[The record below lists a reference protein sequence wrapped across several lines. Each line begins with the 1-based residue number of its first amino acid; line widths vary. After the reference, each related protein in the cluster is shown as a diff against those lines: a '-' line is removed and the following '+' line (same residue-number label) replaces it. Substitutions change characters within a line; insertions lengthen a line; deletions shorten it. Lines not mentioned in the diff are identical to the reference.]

1 MNLYL
6 RKIMPLLMER
16 LQTRKVTL
24 LTGSRQTGKTTL
36 VRDLLP
42 QASNFNIVYHN
53 LDDPDERLRLAE
65 NPVARLDSPESLIV
79 IDEIQKQPSLLD
91 VVKLLVDRPDG
102 PRFFLLGSSQILLL
116 KQVRESLAGR
126 VTLLNLWPLAV
137 AERVPTN
144 TEERLLIDRL
154 FDNGEAAIKRQ
165 SASPPSVDVSRALRE
180 SCDYIL
186 RWGGYPPVETLESDA
201 ARRTWLRDYRN
212 TYLER
217 DLADIGRVA
226 DLDQFARAQSILAAR
241 TGQILSYSEVAR
253 DLGVAANTVH
263 RYVRFLEISYQVY
276 LLRPFFPNITKRLVK
291 SPKLYWLD
299 AGLARLLS
307 GRSDT
312 SDGALYESFIASEL
326 LKWLSWRE
334 DPPNLGF
341 YRTQAGAEVDFI
353 IWNEDALIAMEVKAS
368 HNIHPGSVSNMSTL
382 LEQNAIAHKG
392 KLQLG
397 LVVYRGTEIRQL
409 RQNIWAIPDW
419 LLFGATG

>member
-1 MNLYL
+1 MNLYP
-6 RKIMPLLMER
+6 RKILPLLLDR
-16 LQTRKVTL
+16 LQSRKVTL

-42 QASNFNIVYHN
+42 QASKFNIIYHN
-53 LDDPDERLRLAE
+53 LDDPDVRLRLAE
-65 NPVARLDSPESLIV
+65 NPVTRLDSPDSLIV

-91 VVKLLVDRPDG
+91 VVKLLADRPGG
-102 PRFFLLGSSQILLL
+102 PRFLLLGSSQILLL

-126 VTLLNLWPLAV
+126 VTLLNLWPLSV
-137 AERVPTN
+137 GERVN
-144 TEERLLIDRL
+144 TDTDQRLLIDRL
-154 FDNGEAAIKRQ
+154 FDDGKAAIERQ
-165 SASPPSVDVSRALRE
+165 SSALPSIDVTRALRE
-180 SCDYIL
+180 SCDFIL
-186 RWGGYPPVETLESDA
+186 RWGGYPPLETLKDDS

-276 LLRPFFPNITKRLVK
+276 LLRPYSPNITKRLVK

-312 SDGALYESFIASEL
+312 SDGALYESFIAGEL
-326 LKWLSWRE
+326 LKWLSWRD
-334 DPPNLGF
+334 DPPHLGF

-353 IWNEDALIAMEVKAS
+353 LWDENTLLALEIKAS
-368 HNIHPGSVSNMSTL
+368 QNVHPRSVSSLSTL
-382 LEQNAIAHKG
+382 LDQTSGPDKAQKR
-392 KLQLG
+392 LG

-409 RQNIWAIPDW
+409 RQNIWAVPDW
-419 LLFGATG
+419 LLFGGTE

>member
-1 MNLYL
+1 MELYP
-6 RKIMPLLMER
+6 RKIMPLLIDR
-16 LQTRKVTL
+16 LQSRKVTL

-42 QASNFNIVYHN
+42 QASKFNIVYHN
-53 LDDPDERLRLAE
+53 LDDPDERLRIAE
-65 NPVARLDSPESLIV
+65 NPVARLDSPESLVV
-79 IDEIQKQPSLLD
+79 IDEIQKQPSLMD
-91 VVKLLVDRPDG
+91 VVKLLADRPG
-102 PRFFLLGSSQILLL
+102 SPRFLLLGSSQILLL
-116 KQVRESLAGR
+116 KQVRETLAGR
-126 VTLLNLWPLAV
+126 VTLLNLWPLSV
-137 AERVPTN
+137 GERVNAETTPHI
-144 TEERLLIDRL
+144 LMDRL
-154 FDNGEAAIKRQ
+154 MEDSEAAIEHRA
-165 SASPPSVDVSRALRE
+165 ASPSSVDVARALRE
-180 SCDYIL
+180 SRDFVL
-186 RWGGYPPVETLESDA
+186 RWGGYPPVETMESDS

-226 DLDQFARAQSILAAR
+226 DLDQFARAQSVLAAR

-276 LLRPFFPNITKRLVK
+276 LLRPYSPNITKRLVK

-299 AGLARLLS
+299 TGLARLLS

-312 SDGALYESFIASEL
+312 ADGALYESFIAGEL
-326 LKWLSWRE
+326 LKWLSWQE

-353 IWNEDALIAMEVKAS
+353 IWNENTLIAMEVKAS
-368 HNIHPGSVSNMSTL
+368 QYVHPGSASNLSSL
-382 LEQNAIAHKG
+382 LDQTAGMDKAK
-392 KLQLG
+392 KRLG

-409 RQNIWAIPDW
+409 RQNIWAVPDW
-419 LLFGATG
+419 LLFGGTA

>member
-1 MNLYL
+1 
-6 RKIMPLLMER
+6 MPLLIDR
-16 LQTRKVTL
+16 LQSRKATL

-42 QASNFNIVYHN
+42 QASKFNIVYHN
-53 LDDPDERLRLAE
+53 LDDPDERLRIAE
-65 NPVARLDSPESLIV
+65 NPVVRLDSPDSLVV
-79 IDEIQKQPSLLD
+79 IDEIQKQPSLMD
-91 VVKLLVDRPDG
+91 VVKLLADRPG
-102 PRFFLLGSSQILLL
+102 SPRFLLLGSSQILLL
-116 KQVRESLAGR
+116 KQVRETLAGR
-126 VTLLNLWPLAV
+126 VTLLNLWPLSV
-137 AERVPTN
+137 GERVNAETTPHI
-144 TEERLLIDRL
+144 LMDRL
-154 FDNGEAAIKRQ
+154 MEDSETAIEHRA
-165 SASPPSVDVSRALRE
+165 ASPPSVDVARALRE
-180 SCDYIL
+180 SRDFVL
-186 RWGGYPPVETLESDA
+186 RWGGYPPVETMESDS

-226 DLDQFARAQSILAAR
+226 DLDQFARAQSVLAAR

-276 LLRPFFPNITKRLVK
+276 LLRPYSPNITKRLVK

-299 AGLARLLS
+299 TGLARLLS

-312 SDGALYESFIASEL
+312 ADGALYESFIAGEL
-326 LKWLSWRE
+326 LKWLSWQE

-353 IWNEDALIAMEVKAS
+353 IWDENTLIAMEVKAS
-368 HNIHPGSVSNMSTL
+368 QNVHPGSASNLSAL
-382 LEQNAIAHKG
+382 LDQTADTDKAK
-392 KLQLG
+392 KRLG

-409 RQNIWAIPDW
+409 TQNIWAVPDW
-419 LLFGATG
+419 LLFGGTT